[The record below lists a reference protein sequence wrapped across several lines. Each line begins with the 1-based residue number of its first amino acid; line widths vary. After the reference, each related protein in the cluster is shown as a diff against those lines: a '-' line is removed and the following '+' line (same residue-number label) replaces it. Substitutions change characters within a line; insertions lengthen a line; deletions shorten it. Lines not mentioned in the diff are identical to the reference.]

1 MSPDNENDK
10 STALSNNFD
19 DPKNKNTNFT
29 NFKCLQEDRERVKIA
44 PKNTN
49 LIEES
54 KVKIE
59 SDYSEEKS

>member
-1 MSPDNENDK
+1 MSPDNENGK

-29 NFKCLQEDRERVKIA
+29 NFKCLQEERKGAKIA
-44 PKNTN
+44 TKNTN

-54 KVKIE
+54 KVKME